1 MKAYSYIFAIALM
14 TGLFSCT
21 KDNNSKAQDEV
32 KELQLTTTL
41 TNSTHKLELYTQ
53 NGKFT
58 TGYNAIFIQ
67 AKDLDG
73 NNIEI
78 EQASWKPIMHMTS
91 MSHACPYSSIQK
103 KADATHTYEGFIVFQ
118 MAGNDMEGWEIS
130 IDYTANGADFT
141 ATAPIQVLQAEKRRS
156 EAFKGSDDT
165 RYILALVE
173 PTEPKVGINDMK
185 AILYKM
191 ENMMSFVPVTNYSI
205 EIDPRMPGMG
215 NHGSPNNVHL
225 SNVSDGF
232 YNGKLSLTMTGYW
245 KINLRLL
252 DASQTVLKGEIVDD
266 NNESSS
272 IYFEIE
278 F

>member
-1 MKAYSYIFAIALM
+1 MKAYSYIFVIALM
-14 TGLFSCT
+14 AGLFSCT
-21 KDNNSKAQDEV
+21 KDNDSKAQDEV
-32 KELQLTTTL
+32 KDLILTTTL

-58 TGYNAIFIQ
+58 TGYNAIFLQ

-73 NNIEI
+73 NNVEI
-78 EQASWKPIMHMTS
+78 EQASWKPLMYMLSMTHS
-91 MSHACPYSSIQK
+91 CPHSSIQK
-103 KADATHTYEGFIVFQ
+103 KANAMHTYEGFIVFQ
-118 MAGNDMEGWEIS
+118 MAGNEMEGWEIN
-130 IDYTANGADFT
+130 IDYTINGTEFT
-141 ATAPIQVLQAEKRRS
+141 ASKNIEVLQAEKRRS
-156 EAFKGSDDT
+156 EVFKGSDDIK
-165 RYILALVE
+165 YVLALVE

-225 SNVSDGF
+225 SKVADGF

-266 NNESSS
+266 TNESSS